1 MRILIDFTPIPIEK
15 LGVGIYAV
23 NLINHLHKIDQ
34 KNNYHILLQDDET
47 CFDSLSCDTI
57 KKTFVPAKIFRRFA
71 FRFFVE
77 QLYIPWIVRTKKI
90 DVVHSLH
97 YTFPL
102 FPFKANKVVTIHDMT
117 FILFPEYHEWFKR
130 FYFSFFIRL
139 CGQYAQKLIF
149 VSHSTLKDYVH
160 INRTNISKTAVI
172 HFGRNDWSKLTF
184 SRDEINTI
192 KKKYRIEGDYLLF
205 IGTIEPR
212 KNLVALLRAY
222 ERLLLLKFNYKLV
235 IAGKKGWRDQPVFK
249 LSEKA
254 VFENNLIFTGY
265 VDEKDKPLLMKGAT
279 LFIYPSLYEGFGI
292 PVLEAMSLGVPTIT
306 SNISSLP
313 EVVGSGAMMVDP
325 RSETEL
331 FHCMVKLLEDKEARD
346 RLKVKAVCQADTF
359 SWSKMA
365 FETKRQYELACH
377 QN

>member
-15 LGVGIYAV
+15 LGVGIYAM
-23 NLINHLHKIDQ
+23 NLINHIKKIDQ
-34 KNNYHILLQDDET
+34 NNDYHILLQNDES
-47 CFDSLSCDTI
+47 CFDNLSCDTI
-57 KKTFVPAKIFRRFA
+57 KKIFVPAKIFRRFT
-71 FRFFVE
+71 FRFFLE
-77 QLYIPWIVRTKKI
+77 QLYIPWIVWTKKI

-102 FPFKANKVVTIHDMT
+102 FPFKAKKVVTIHDMT
-117 FILFPEYHEWFKR
+117 FILFPDYHEFFKS

-139 CGQYAQKLIF
+139 CGRYAQKLIF
-149 VSHSTLKDYVH
+149 VSQSTLKDYLR
-160 INRTNISKTAVI
+160 IIRTEISKTAVI
-172 HFGRNDWSKLTF
+172 HFGKNDWRELTF
-184 SRDEINTI
+184 GRDEVNTI

-205 IGTIEPR
+205 VGTIEPR
-212 KNLVALLRAY
+212 KNLVTSLRAY

-235 IAGKKGWRDQPVFK
+235 IAGKKGWCNQPVFK

-313 EVVGSGAMMVDP
+313 EVAGSGAMMVDP
-325 RSETEL
+325 RNETEL
-331 FHCMVKLLEDKEARD
+331 FHCMVKLLQDKEARD
-346 RLKVKAVCQADTF
+346 SLKHKAIAQANTF

-365 FETKRQYELACH
+365 FETLRQYEQAFH
-377 QN
+377 QD